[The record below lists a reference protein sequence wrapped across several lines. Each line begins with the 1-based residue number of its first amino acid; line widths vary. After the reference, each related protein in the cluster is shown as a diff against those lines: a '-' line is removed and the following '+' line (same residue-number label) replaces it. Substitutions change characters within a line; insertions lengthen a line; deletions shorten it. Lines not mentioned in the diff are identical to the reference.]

1 MTYKWMELIH
11 GEKGDR
17 IMGMTRT
24 FTGISSSSKCLA
36 QCGVSS
42 GALYYLELLP
52 SLWRVC
58 AVLMLLWPTC
68 PSFRALSLSRGRNPE
83 LWEERR
89 KPSQFSKKT
98 QGLMQTVTVVM
109 EHSRVNLHS
118 GTALLNIATEE
129 SLSAGAGVGEHCH
142 LQPERQQKQGHKSQ
156 IKEMAVGL
164 QTARALVLYPAQ
176 LGNLPPWRGDGLLF
190 VLSFSL
196 QTWHFPSCAW
206 RDYLRF
212 ISIEMNLFWWKRVS
226 VLHACFQ
233 QPLDSQF
240 SIRKKSG

>member
-1 MTYKWMELIH
+1 
-11 GEKGDR
+11 
-17 IMGMTRT
+17 
-24 FTGISSSSKCLA
+24 
-36 QCGVSS
+36 
-42 GALYYLELLP
+42 
-52 SLWRVC
+52 
-58 AVLMLLWPTC
+58 
-68 PSFRALSLSRGRNPE
+68 
-83 LWEERR
+83 
-89 KPSQFSKKT
+89 
-98 QGLMQTVTVVM
+98 MQTVTVVM

-142 LQPERQQKQGHKSQ
+142 LQPGRQQKQGHKSQ

-190 VLSFSL
+190 MLSFSL

-212 ISIEMNLFWWKRVS
+212 ISIEMNLFYFNRNELVLVKEGQCTACLFSAALGQPIFNTEKSRVAFA
-226 VLHACFQ
+226 HC
-233 QPLDSQF
+233 
-240 SIRKKSG
+240 